1 MFRQTTSNKLWGQ
14 VNGMTVNCKETGTP
28 PALLPVVSPWLS
40 CPLTSQNLISSV
52 CGGGCVCVRCQVCF
66 VILCLLLPSEIS
78 SALTCKTIML

>member
-1 MFRQTTSNKLWGQ
+1 MFRQTTRNKLWGQ

-52 CGGGCVCVRCQVCF
+52 CGGGACVYGARCVLSYYVYF
-66 VILCLLLPSEIS
+66 CLQKSPLR
-78 SALTCKTIML
+78 